1 MVQDRIPFTTDGSS
15 TTSMTT
21 FVVVV
26 VIVDNIKVYTFSR
39 PSTAGRHLTHNFHSS
54 LPDAKIKYKL
64 QSLVASRTAAR
75 VCTVS
80 TNDSRP
86 GVNYYFRDVGLFLF

>member
-1 MVQDRIPFTTDGSS
+1 MLQDRIPFTTDGSS

-26 VIVDNIKVYTFSR
+26 VVVVVIVVDNIEVYTFTR
-39 PSTAGRHLTHNFHSS
+39 PTKHRRETPDSQLPLH

-64 QSLVASRTAAR
+64 QSLLASRAAAR
-75 VCTVS
+75 VCTVCIQM
-80 TNDSRP
+80 TR
-86 GVNYYFRDVGLFLF
+86 GQE